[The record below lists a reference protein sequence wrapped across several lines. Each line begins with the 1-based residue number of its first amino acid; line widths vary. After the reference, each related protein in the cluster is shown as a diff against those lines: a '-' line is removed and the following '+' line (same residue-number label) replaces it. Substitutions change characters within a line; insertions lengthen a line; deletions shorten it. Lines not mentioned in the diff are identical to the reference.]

1 MVCGTRVRT
10 TDEKGAYVT
19 VWRWV
24 SVGVGRR
31 ALVYLLSPV
40 SCVLICV
47 MVMRASDRRVRR
59 AALRTL
65 CVWCWG

>member
-1 MVCGTRVRT
+1 M
-10 TDEKGAYVT
+10 E
-19 VWRWV
+19 
-24 SVGVGRR
+24 VGVPLASAVARW
-31 ALVYLLSPV
+31 YLLSPV